1 VEFHLTGDTYLS
13 IADAGHASINSADG
27 DGITLSWQVEDIES
41 AHRRLQQL
49 GVTTSRIKHIWGA
62 QAFYFFDPEGHRI
75 ELWS

>member
-1 VEFHLTGDTYLS
+1 MGDTYLS
-13 IADAGHASINSADG
+13 IANAASASIKSAEG
-27 DGITLSWQVEDIES
+27 DGITLSWQVEDVEF

-49 GVTTSRIKHIWGA
+49 GVTTSHIKRIWGA